1 MIFIPARLSQMFAIQ
16 DVERMTS
23 AALAVGAKWLVP
35 KITTAINGYQRYQR
49 YQRMQTQ
56 RLNKHAPSFK
66 SE

>member
-1 MIFIPARLSQMFAIQ
+1 MIFTPARLSRMFAIP

-49 YQRMQTQ
+49 MQTQ
-56 RLNKHAPSFK
+56 RLNKRAPSFK